1 MLQVVTSKGSNN
13 NIIINR
19 KKKKKTNGFKLA
31 ATMYKIPIIPNPM
44 SAS

>member
-19 KKKKKTNGFKLA
+19 KKKKTNGFKLA
-31 ATMYKIPIIPNPM
+31 ATMYKIPTIPNPM

>member
-31 ATMYKIPIIPNPM
+31 ATMYKIPTIPNPM